1 MCFLAKDICAQY
13 TKTRGE
19 AYGNSVLWYVDKC
32 APVRYNVSTFNRRYK
47 VMAAFST
54 VKSGYCTN
62 SAAACTS
69 AHNMPVLDTA
79 IAAVS
84 IPIMLEITLLC
95 T

>member
-1 MCFLAKDICAQY
+1 
-13 TKTRGE
+13 
-19 AYGNSVLWYVDKC
+19 
-32 APVRYNVSTFNRRYK
+32 
-47 VMAAFST
+47 MAAFST